1 MTPSRIPCN
10 SLTSEPLDE
19 TFSISAA
26 NSLFRKLKK
35 WKTENQLASKN
46 IHKYVTNPLNA
57 YLMIKRLTLDY
68 KLLNERF
75 INDAERFESRMR
87 DIVAVN
93 DEDRLEA
100 VNGLLTLQ
108 QFYKLKTFDISK
120 GIIEDRQTRKR
131 LTAHD
136 LYILGLEGMQRENQI
151 FFSREFLRLAYIR
164 VDKGRDDY
172 GEVDEEN
179 LITTLDYLESIKVPN
194 PYHEFDENQHLTDQN
209 LQMLTEKVCREE
221 LFQSSFEK
229 KDLRCRIVSNSPFLR
244 NAPFKVEEANLVP
257 KIWIIHDMI
266 SDGEIDVLKNAFRD
280 DFQKVLQTI
289 SQNIKVSFVHFFS

>member
-1 MTPSRIPCN
+1 
-10 SLTSEPLDE
+10 
-19 TFSISAA
+19 
-26 NSLFRKLKK
+26 
-35 WKTENQLASKN
+35 
-46 IHKYVTNPLNA
+46 
-57 YLMIKRLTLDY
+57 MIKRLTLDY

-75 INDAERFESRMR
+75 INHAERFKDRMT

-93 DEDRLEA
+93 DADRLKA

-108 QFYKLKTFDISK
+108 RFYKLKSFDMSK
-120 GIIEDRQTRKR
+120 GIIEDWQTRKR

-172 GEVDEEN
+172 EEVDEEN
-179 LITTLDYLESIKVPN
+179 LIKTLDYLASINVAN
-194 PYHEFDENQHLTDQN
+194 PYHEFDENKILTDQN

-229 KDLRCRIVSNSPFLR
+229 KDLRCRIVSNAPFLR
-244 NAPFKVEEANLVP
+244 NSPFKVEEANLDP
-257 KIWIIHDMI
+257 KIWILHDII
-266 SDGEIDVLKNAFRD
+266 SDDEIDTLKNTFGNG
-280 DFQKVLQTI
+280 FQKVVQTI
-289 SQNIKVSFVHFFS
+289 SQRVEVSFAHFFKLTSNYNNYHFRT